1 MRTSLR
7 TIQCAPME
15 QGMAS
20 RRSDSPPASL
30 ERIRKVLLLDRA
42 GSTLLSLILV
52 AALAI
57 AVGWGCAMLALARHF
72 TSLRDAGE
80 GLTALTALL
89 AEGTSAITIL
99 PGWIAAGCFALALL
113 RLRRGVAE
121 PPVTRSDP
129 AELSVTE
136 LRAALRREFRAVG
149 VALLAI
155 VALALL
161 DAGRLIVFTAAA
173 LGGDGLAR
181 GTLGTLALETAGLA
195 VAAIVLGLW
204 ADAFRTQLERFGA
217 L

>member
-1 MRTSLR
+1 MRASLR

-20 RRSDSPPASL
+20 GRIDSTPATL

-42 GSTLLSLILV
+42 AGTPPSLILG

-57 AVGWGCAMLALARHF
+57 AVGWGWAMLAVERHF
-72 TSLRDAGE
+72 AILRDAGE
-80 GLTALTALL
+80 GLTAFTALL
-89 AEGTSAITIL
+89 AEGTSAVTIL

-121 PPVTRSDP
+121 PPLTRSDP